1 MPWEPPLVG
10 CFKLNIDATVNIQ
23 HGIVV
28 NTQHGIVGYASVA
41 WNHEG
46 LVMVTAVDVGVYS
59 NYVDA
64 MAEVLYFG
72 LLLSR
77 KIGLSLLI
85 IELDSLWVI
94 QFVLEKVL
102 VFSYYNLLLICNI
115 LIYQSMFKVFNF
127 LYILH
132 AIFMF
137 MPVKG

>member
-23 HGIVV
+23 HGIV
-28 NTQHGIVGYASVA
+28 GYAAVA

-46 LVMVTAVDVGVYS
+46 LVMVTAVDIGVYS

-94 QFVLEKVL
+94 QFVLG
-102 VFSYYNLLLICNI
+102 
-115 LIYQSMFKVFNF
+115 Q
-127 LYILH
+127 
-132 AIFMF
+132 
-137 MPVKG
+137 